1 MQYNNNYWLIGT
13 IGLIF
18 FTIAYF
24 FLNPSYER
32 SLEAKFHYAMGDY
45 KQAQELA
52 TEAFEM
58 NAYNRMASTIMTQS
72 QTAMKF
78 VNYIEE
84 SKKYMNEIAKIASGD
99 GVSRS
104 DRAKVKIMCEI
115 MIASHV
121 KISATVLTDKD
132 LIREAKEYNDKF
144 KKLHD
149 DITSRQ

>member
-1 MQYNNNYWLIGT
+1 MRFNNFWVLGSLAT
-13 IGLIF
+13 LV
-18 FTIAYF
+18 FTVAYF

-84 SKKYMNEIAKIASGD
+84 SKKYMSEIAQIASGD
-99 GVSRS
+99 GVSRG
-104 DRAKVKIMCEI
+104 DRAKVKMICEI
-115 MIASHV
+115 MIETHM
-121 KISATVLTDKD
+121 KIAATVLTDKN
-132 LIREAKEYNDKF
+132 LVKEAKEYNDKF

>member
-1 MQYNNNYWLIGT
+1 MRFNNFWVLATLLTLI
-13 IGLIF
+13 

-52 TEAFEM
+52 TQAFEM
-58 NAYNRMASTIMTQS
+58 NSYNRMASTIMTQS

-84 SKKYMNEIAKIASGD
+84 AKKYMSKITQIASGN
-99 GVSRS
+99 GVSRAE
-104 DRAKVKIMCEI
+104 RAKVKIMCEI
-115 MIASHV
+115 MIASHI
-121 KISATVLTDKD
+121 KIAATVLTDKD
-132 LIREAKEYNDKF
+132 LIKEAKEYNDKF